1 MSERFVCGLIL
12 HPLVFGFFADTEIIK
27 NIRECARNAGMA
39 LGLFIRMVLGL

>member
-12 HPLVFGFFADTEIIK
+12 HPLVWFFADTEIIK
-27 NIRECARNAGMA
+27 NIRECTRNAGMA